1 MTLEEI
7 FACKIG
13 PTSASTA
20 EELRAFE
27 SRFDVSLGEAYFESL
42 VAGLGG
48 CYRELTADFGDV
60 RDDVDLIYGCKSL
73 PRRHAFGDADDI
85 RILNEGS
92 PEVEWVPIGYT
103 FVGAF
108 LLLRSGRQWR
118 RNLWYKAPRQP
129 YADLIHEDIDD
140 FLRSFRP
147 AD

>member
-1 MTLEEI
+1 MTLKEI
-7 FACKIG
+7 FPYKTG
-13 PTSASTA
+13 LTDTSTA
-20 EELRAFE
+20 EQLRAFE
-27 SRFDVSLGEAYFESL
+27 SRFDVSLGEAYFDAL

-60 RDDVDLIYGCKSL
+60 RDDVDLLFGCEPSPEGSAL
-73 PRRHAFGDADDI
+73 GDAYQID
-85 RILNEGS
+85 ILNEGS
-92 PEVEWVPIGYT
+92 AEVEWVPVGYT